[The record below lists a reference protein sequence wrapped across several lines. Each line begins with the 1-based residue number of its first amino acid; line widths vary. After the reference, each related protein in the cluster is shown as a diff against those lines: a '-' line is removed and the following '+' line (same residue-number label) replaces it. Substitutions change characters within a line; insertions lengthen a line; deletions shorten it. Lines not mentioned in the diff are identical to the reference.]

1 MIISAHV
8 GAGALIGTALRRPLP
23 AFAVGFASHLAMDML
38 PHWGTGPGLGWIPV
52 ARRDGI
58 AGLAAMGVLTAAA
71 PPGRRLA
78 LLAGMSGA
86 CLPDTDKIGIYFV
99 GRSPWPRRF
108 DRFHG
113 RIQRESADLLPR
125 DVLVAAALSATAVG
139 LLQLLG
145 RSRPARP

>member
-23 AFAVGFASHLAMDML
+23 AFAAGFVSHLAMDMV
-38 PHWGTGPGLGWIPV
+38 PHWGAGPGRSWVPV
-52 ARRDGI
+52 ARRDGV
-58 AGLAAMGVLTAAA
+58 AGLVAMGILTAAA

-113 RIQRESADLLPR
+113 RIQRESTDLLPR
-125 DVLVAAALSATAVG
+125 DVLVAAALSTAAGG
-139 LLQLLG
+139 LLHLLS